1 MAEEFPFDISP
12 MYEGE
17 RIRGTD
23 FYVELGGTKKPGFEL
38 MEVVPMNEVEDG
50 RFTLIGPDIPDI
62 PEGSSIA
69 FAQIYKVAGEK
80 LEKDLESV
88 LERRI
93 HDFQNYIQGFM
104 HLNQRYDIWLRL
116 SKEDVKKGVTFK
128 TIADATMMLFRNEL
142 PFIEKIEAIYITDE
156 EKVKEKLEEA
166 KKIYKQRDE
175 RVKGLHDEDVE
186 EFYGCTLC
194 QSFAPTSC
202 CCVSPDRVS
211 LCGAITW
218 ADGRAAA
225 KVDPEGPNFAIPKGE
240 CINPITGE
248 YSGINAMV
256 AEKSGGSYNRM
267 TLHSFFDAPHTSCGC
282 FEVIGFYIP
291 EVDGIGWVD
300 RDFPGKAP
308 NGLSFANMAGQAG
321 GGKQIVGFLGVGI
334 GYFGSDKFIQADG
347 GFSRT
352 VWLAST
358 LRKRIEENIPAEL
371 KDKIADEKIPDIDS
385 LKKFLLKVE
394 HPVVTGVTRKV
405 DNKQITEGW
414 TLKKITGKLKNDVLK
429 YIEEC
434 GGDVDLDVVADRLA
448 LSEKQFMQVV
458 DELAKEGLIEM
469 DE

>member
-17 RIRGTD
+17 RIRGKD
-23 FYVELGGTKKPGFEL
+23 FYVELGGPKKPGFEL
-38 MEVVPMNEVEDG
+38 VRVAPMDEVEDG
-50 RFTLIGPDIPDI
+50 KFTLIGPDVPDI

-80 LEKDLESV
+80 LEEALEGV
-88 LERRI
+88 LERRV

-128 TIADATMMLFRNEL
+128 TI
-142 PFIEKIEAIYITDE
+142 
-156 EKVKEKLEEA
+156 
-166 KKIYKQRDE
+166 
-175 RVKGLHDEDVE
+175 
-186 EFYGCTLC
+186 
-194 QSFAPTSC
+194 
-202 CCVSPDRVS
+202 
-211 LCGAITW
+211 
-218 ADGRAAA
+218 
-225 KVDPEGPNFAIPKGE
+225 
-240 CINPITGE
+240 TGE
-248 YSGINAMV
+248 YTGVSDMV
-256 AEKSGGSYNRM
+256 KEKSGGAYDRM

-308 NGLSFANMAGQAG
+308 NGLTFANMAGQAG

-334 GYFGSDKFIQADG
+334 GYFGSEKFIQADG
-347 GFSRT
+347 GLYRT

-358 LRKRIEENIPAEL
+358 LRKRIEENIPEDL
-371 KDKIADEKIPDIDS
+371 KDKIADESIPDIDS
-385 LKKFLLKVE
+385 LKKFLLKVN
-394 HPVVTGVTRKV
+394 HPVVTGVIRKV

-414 TLKKITGKLKNDVLK
+414 TLKKITGKIKNDVLK
-429 YIEEC
+429 YIEES
-434 GGDVDLDVVADRLA
+434 GGDIDLDDVADKLA

-458 DELAKEGLIEM
+458 DKLVEEGYIEM
-469 DE
+469 